1 MKRKVII
8 ACLIAAMTFGVFS
21 GCDKKITEQST
32 FGNTPVTSTTVT
44 TETTK
49 EIHYEYATNIE
60 NYISVLHNNFP
71 NINTPVSENANK
83 VEISLNNS
91 DFTWSI
97 DNKTLSY
104 NFPNDEITTPIVDR
118 IEYVGYEFDKI
129 NSEDPIITNK
139 DNTTI
144 GTIYIKSTL
153 KDEINDLYHKCSDLI
168 VAAYTGEIDTVDT
181 DTEKSIIVYTNNKE
195 NWIGKI
201 TLTSPS
207 GKESCYVLQISVQ
220 R

>member
-49 EIHYEYATNIE
+49 EIHYEYVTNIE
-60 NYISVLHNNFP
+60 NYISILHNNFP
-71 NINTPVSENANK
+71 NINTPISENTNRL
-83 VEISLNNS
+83 EISLNNS
-91 DFTWSI
+91 DFTWSV
-97 DNKTLSY
+97 DNKVLLY

-118 IEYVGYEFDKI
+118 IEYIGYEFDI
-129 NSEDPIITNK
+129 TNSENPIVTGK
-139 DNTTI
+139 DIKTI
-144 GTIYIKSTL
+144 GNIYIKSTIE
-153 KDEINDLYHKCSDLI
+153 DEINALYYKCSDLI
-168 VAAYTGEIDTVDT
+168 TAAYTGEIDTVDT
-181 DTEKSIIVYTNNKE
+181 DKEKSIIVYNDNKE
-195 NWIGKI
+195 NWIGKV
-201 TLTSPS
+201 TLTSPN